1 MLVDLFTSVDSYTR
15 NLFSFSSDL
24 APDKFSLCHIP
35 CCRTPF
41 LQNHVGFAKKN
52 SELCCDLSLPFD
64 PLFPLVTHTA
74 LTNSI
79 ILRTVASSSV
89 KFKHNSYVL
98 LQEPTDQVRGPEQ
111 WHDIV
116 HAVN

>member
-1 MLVDLFTSVDSYTR
+1 MQGISFPSHLTWPLTS
-15 NLFSFSSDL
+15 
-24 APDKFSLCHIP
+24 SLSTTFP
-35 CCRTPF
+35 ATSF
-41 LQNHVGFAKKN
+41 LQNHVCFARKN
-52 SELCCDLSLPFD
+52 NELPYDLSLPFD

-79 ILRTVASSSV
+79 ILRTMASPSV

-98 LQEPTDQVRGPEQ
+98 LQEPTGQVKGPEQ
-111 WHDIV
+111 WHSTV